1 MPLHPCPCPSHLQG
15 RHWFGEDGLVKVS
28 GVTLQPELLR
38 PDAVEYANVHQ
49 SREELQ
55 VYRNVSVASSSTATV
70 DTAASL
76 STNVLL
82 GSVQ

>member
-1 MPLHPCPCPSHLQG
+1 M
-15 RHWFGEDGLVKVS
+15 S
-28 GVTLQPELLR
+28 GVTFQPELLR